1 MKNEFEP
8 ADEAMI
14 KSEEF
19 CRNILKSA
27 IDGFLIVDKDGR
39 LLEVNDAY
47 CRMSGYSEQE
57 LLSMSISDL
66 QASKKEDTASECIKD
81 IVAQGTGRFETR
93 HRRKDGQSIDVE
105 VSSTYLP
112 CNRGRVS
119 FFLRDITGRKLA
131 EIEREQYFNFFETSP
146 DMMCR
151 ADHNGHFIKIN
162 PAGVKM
168 LGYSLSEFI
177 SQSFIEFVHPDDR
190 QTTLNELARQQ
201 QRGFSFDFENR
212 YICKDGSVKWL
223 SWHAI
228 YNFNDLS
235 TYATARDITEQ
246 KRMDE
251 ALRESEN
258 LLRFALEGSNDGLW
272 DVQMNTGKTYLSPR
286 SYEILGYL
294 PDEGAKAVET
304 WSDLVCPDDLP
315 LTNERLKAHLEGRT
329 PLFEVEQRL
338 RMKSGDWKWVLAR
351 GKIVTWDT
359 DGKPL
364 RITGTH
370 TDLTVQKMLES
381 QLHHSQKMESIGRL
395 AGGVAHDFNN
405 MLSVIIGYAYLG
417 MMESHPTHPLYAYL
431 TEIHKAA
438 ERSAGLT
445 QQLLTFARKQT
456 ITPVVMD
463 LNDTVS
469 GMFKMLRRLIGE
481 NIILEWLPAANLS
494 LVKVDPTQVDQ
505 ILANLCINASDAIN
519 GPGKITIKTENCTI
533 EEDFS
538 SYHAGIVPGEYV
550 LLEVSDD
557 GCGMDHEIL
566 AHIFEPFFTTKG
578 VAEGTGLGLATVY
591 GAVKMNKGFI
601 YVDSKP
607 GLGATFSIY
616 LPRHAN
622 DAEQA
627 KESAAETT
635 ICGQE
640 TIMLVDD
647 EPAILDMT
655 AMFLSRQGY
664 TVLQANS
671 PAEALRLAREYG
683 GGISLLITDVI
694 MPEMNGRELAN
705 NLQLLY
711 PQLKCLFMSGYMADI
726 IVHQGVLDE
735 GLHFISKPIM
745 LPDLTAK
752 VREALD
758 GK

>member
-1 MKNEFEP
+1 MNTPLPE
-8 ADEAMI
+8 D
-14 KSEEF
+14 
-19 CRNILKSA
+19 R
-27 IDGFLIVDKDGR
+27 LI
-39 LLEVNDAY
+39 
-47 CRMSGYSEQE
+47 
-57 LLSMSISDL
+57 IS
-66 QASKKEDTASECIKD
+66 T
-81 IVAQGTGRFETR
+81 VW
-93 HRRKDGQSIDVE
+93 DV
-105 VSSTYLP
+105 
-112 CNRGRVS
+112 
-119 FFLRDITGRKLA
+119 TGRKLA

-190 QTTLNELARQQ
+190 QTTLDELARQQ
-201 QRGFSFDFENR
+201 QRGYTFNFENR

-481 NIILEWLPAANLS
+481 NIILEWQPAANLS

-519 GPGKITIKTENCTI
+519 GSGKITIKTENCTI

-627 KESAAETT
+627 KESVAETT